1 MDKRRETPDILGD
14 LLGGEPSSGPAS
26 QETVK
31 PAERPAVKP
40 ARRQAS
46 KTARPKASRPAEE
59 PEPEAG
65 KVKATYYLGLETL
78 DGLEEGWLQLRR
90 LTGREQRTS
99 ISKSLILET
108 ALQIALEELEQ
119 AGRESKLASRILKQ

>member
-1 MDKRRETPDILGD
+1 MDKRKETPDILGD
-14 LLGGEPSSGPAS
+14 LLGGEPSQPAS

-40 ARRQAS
+40 ARKQ
-46 KTARPKASRPAEE
+46 ASRPAKPKASKPAEE
-59 PEPEAG
+59 PGPEAG
-65 KVKATYYLGLETL
+65 KIKATYYLGLETL
-78 DGLEEGWLQLRR
+78 DRLEDGWLTLRR
-90 LTGREQRTS
+90 LTSREQRTS

-108 ALQIALEELEQ
+108 ALQICLDELEQ